1 VRECT
6 AAVALLF
13 AGSGVE
19 AAFEFSFA
27 AAEHEGVAAAAA
39 AAAAGDLCVGGDA
52 VAATSGRNPVS
63 VSAVAERIQVVV
75 VGVDRS
81 GNAVRV

>member
-1 VRECT
+1 MRGCT

-27 AAEHEGVAAAAA
+27 AAEHEGVAVAAA
-39 AAAAGDLCVGGDA
+39 DLCAGGDA

-63 VSAVAERIQVVV
+63 VSAFAEKIQVVV

-81 GNAVRV
+81 DNAVRV

>member
-1 VRECT
+1 MRGCT

-27 AAEHEGVAAAAA
+27 AAEHEGAAAAA
-39 AAAAGDLCVGGDA
+39 AAADLCAGGDA

-63 VSAVAERIQVVV
+63 VSAFAERIQVVV

-81 GNAVRV
+81 DNAVRV

>member
-1 VRECT
+1 MRGCT

-27 AAEHEGVAAAAA
+27 AAEHEGVAAAADDDD
-39 AAAAGDLCVGGDA
+39 DLCVGGDA
-52 VAATSGRNPVS
+52 VAATSVRNPVS

>member
-1 VRECT
+1 VRGCT

-27 AAEHEGVAAAAA
+27 AAEHEGVAAAADD
-39 AAAAGDLCVGGDA
+39 DLCVGGDA

>member
-1 VRECT
+1 MRGCT

-27 AAEHEGVAAAAA
+27 AAEHEGVAV
-39 AAAAGDLCVGGDA
+39 AAAGLCAGDDA

-63 VSAVAERIQVVV
+63 VSAFAERIQVVV

-81 GNAVRV
+81 DNAVRV